1 MTKTEFKEAF
11 KIALDSTIDL
21 SNVDN
26 DYLFGCG
33 LRDFFDVHGECGLR
47 LTWSAKTGFSYS
59 QRAINPTAGLRR
71 IITSGPLG
79 IPKAKTIQIALPAS

>member
-33 LRDFFDVHGECGLR
+33 LRDFKPVSVRLVEVAKLIRWQAYRWDGSWDMVEVDELR
-47 LTWSAKTGFSYS
+47 VISKTKFLVVG
-59 QRAINPTAGLRR
+59 
-71 IITSGPLG
+71 
-79 IPKAKTIQIALPAS
+79 